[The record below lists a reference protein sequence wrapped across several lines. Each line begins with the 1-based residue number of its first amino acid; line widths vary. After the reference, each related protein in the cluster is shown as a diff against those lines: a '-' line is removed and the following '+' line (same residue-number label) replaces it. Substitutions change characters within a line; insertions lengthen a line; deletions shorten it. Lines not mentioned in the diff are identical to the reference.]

1 MSRLRTAALA
11 LLLLPGAA
19 AAQGAAERGAFV
31 TRLGSDT
38 LAVERYTRAGNTF
51 ESDIAARVPLTRRM
65 HYTGTL
71 NPDGTFS
78 ELRVTATP
86 ISEGPGQLPPLDAT
100 IVFGED
106 STRSTLT
113 IGDSTQKA
121 AVAAPA
127 GTMPVTTFSFALYEL
142 IAKRAL
148 KTGGDSLSLHVVGL
162 GANQTVETYAV
173 RRGADAMDIGYFGS
187 PLHIRMDKKGNVLR
201 VDGRETTNKVIVD
214 RVASVDVDRAQ
225 RDFAAKDHAGQ
236 AVGQLSARDT
246 LAATVGTA
254 HLTVDYARPHRRGRD
269 IFGSVVPWGQVW
281 RTGANAATGF
291 TTDADL
297 TINGT
302 RIAKGSYTLWTL
314 PTPEGATLIVN
325 SQTGQWGTQY
335 DESKDFARIKLARE
349 QLAQPVEIFT
359 IAVEP
364 AERGG
369 VLSLVWDR
377 TKYMAPILVN

>member
-1 MSRLRTAALA
+1 MSRLSIAALA
-11 LLLLPGAA
+11 LLVAPGSAL
-19 AAQGAAERGAFV
+19 AQGTERGAFV
-31 TRLGSDT
+31 TRLGNDT
-38 LAVERYTRAGNTF
+38 LAVERYSRTGNKF
-51 ESDIAARVPLTRRM
+51 ESDIAARVPRTRRM
-65 HYTGTL
+65 HYSGTL
-71 NPDGTFS
+71 NQDGTFS
-78 ELRVTATP
+78 ELRITATP
-86 ISEGPGQLPPLDAT
+86 VSQGAGQLPPLDAT
-100 IVFGED
+100 LVFGQD
-106 STRSTLT
+106 SARSKLKV
-113 IGDSTQKA
+113 GDSTQTA

-142 IAKRAL
+142 IAKRAQR
-148 KTGGDSLSLHVVGL
+148 GGSDSLSLHVVGL

-187 PLHIRMDKKGNVLR
+187 PMHLRLDRNGNVLR
-201 VDGRETTNKVIVD
+201 VDGRETTNKVIVE
-214 RVASVDVDRAQ
+214 RVATVDVDRVA
-225 RDFAAKDHAGQ
+225 RDFAARDAAGK

-246 LAATVGTA
+246 VTASVGNA
-254 HLTVDYARPHRRGRD
+254 HLTVDYGRPHRRGRD
-269 IFGSVVPWGQVW
+269 IFGTVVPWNQVW

-302 RIAKGSYTLWTL
+302 KIPKGSYTLWTL

-349 QLAQPVEIFT
+349 HVAQPVEVFT

-364 AERGG
+364 ASQGG
-369 VLSLVWDR
+369 VLSLAWDR
-377 TKYMAPILVN
+377 TRYTAPIVSN